1 MRFAVSEAARLNL
14 THIIVEGD
22 CLVAIQAANRSGPC
36 PWEIDLLITDIH
48 HSLSAFSEV
57 RFTHVL
63 REANT
68 VADKVAE
75 LGHLFAVRLIRD
87 HRDVCNLVRKDAI
100 GWWSRR
106 V

>member
-1 MRFAVSEAARLNL
+1 MRFAVSEAARLYL

-22 CLVAIQAANRSGPC
+22 CRVAIQAANRSGPC
-36 PWEIDLLITDIH
+36 PWEIDLLISDVL
-48 HSLSAFSEV
+48 HSLSAFCEMQ
-57 RFTHVL
+57 FTHVL

-75 LGHLFAVRLIRD
+75 LGHLFDVVSIRE
-87 HRDVCNLVRKDAI
+87 HMDVCNLVRKDAI